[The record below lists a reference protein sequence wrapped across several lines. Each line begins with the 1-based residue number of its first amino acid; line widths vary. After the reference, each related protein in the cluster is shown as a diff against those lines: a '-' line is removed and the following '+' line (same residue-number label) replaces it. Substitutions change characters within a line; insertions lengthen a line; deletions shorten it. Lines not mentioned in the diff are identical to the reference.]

1 MSVVDTTKIFK
12 EDLFKG
18 KILLCSGGGSGI
30 CRGMTEAMVKHGATA
45 VIFSRSKDK
54 LEKAAK
60 EMSAKTG
67 GEVFAVA
74 GDVRNPADVE
84 NAVKVTVEKYG
95 RIDFLI
101 NGAAGNFLAAFD
113 HLSYNAFRTV
123 IEIDLLGTFNL
134 TKAAAPYIKKS
145 KGAIINVSATLHY
158 TGTPFQQHAGAAKA
172 AIDALTKHWAVEL
185 GPHGVRVN
193 GIAPGP
199 IASTV
204 GMEKLGPAFD
214 LTAVPMQRM
223 GEVQDIAHAT
233 VFLFS
238 EAATYISGVVLVVDG
253 GAWLNPAY
261 PAYPD
266 IVLEPPQF
274 NKL

>member
-1 MSVVDTTKIFK
+1 
-12 EDLFKG
+12 
-18 KILLCSGGGSGI
+18 
-30 CRGMTEAMVKHGATA
+30 MTNH
-45 VIFSRSKDK
+45 F
-54 LEKAAK
+54 
-60 EMSAKTG
+60 
-67 GEVFAVA
+67 FF
-74 GDVRNPADVE
+74 
-84 NAVKVTVEKYG
+84 Y
-95 RIDFLI
+95 DF
-101 NGAAGNFLAAFD
+101 
-113 HLSYNAFRTV
+113 V
-123 IEIDLLGTFNL
+123 
-134 TKAAAPYIKKS
+134 
-145 KGAIINVSATLHY
+145 
-158 TGTPFQQHAGAAKA
+158 
-172 AIDALTKHWAVEL
+172 
-185 GPHGVRVN
+185 

-261 PAYPD
+261 PAYPN